1 MHVVPNFAQEFRK
14 LEYYCKNC
22 DYVEDSDPREWCV
35 YISETTF
42 SSKDKTV
49 IVQVGPRTCLLTVS

>member
-1 MHVVPNFAQEFRK
+1 MQEFRK

-22 DYVEDSDPREWCV
+22 DYVEDADRREWCV

-49 IVQVGPRTCLLTVS
+49 IVHVRFFARHSIVPAVRPC